1 MNIYYNLIYPG
12 ESKRKQSRSLV
23 ESRGVSWESF
33 YSKLHSQVYY
43 SGRNGAHKTK
53 ISSIG
58 VLGKNGLLF
67 EGFRT
72 IKKYCRTLN
81 YFWRDGPHSSL
92 NIGIDGPHSS
102 LNIGTLFILYGITSA
117 TLRPRDFYRFFFHS
131 TVCALEGEGG
141 IEFLWGTL
149 RGRGGMEFLWGTLRG
164 KAYFKCTF

>member
-92 NIGIDGPHSS
+92 NIG
-102 LNIGTLFILYGITSA
+102 TLFILYGITSA

-149 RGRGGMEFLWGTLRG
+149 RG

>member
-1 MNIYYNLIYPG
+1 MSIYNNLIYPG

-43 SGRNGAHKTK
+43 SGRNGVHKTK

-67 EGFRT
+67 ERFRT

-92 NIGIDGPHSS
+92 Y
-102 LNIGTLFILYGITSA
+102 IGTLFISYGIISA
-117 TLRPRDFYRFFFHS
+117 TLRPRDFYRFCFAPNSQCFW
-131 TVCALEGEGG
+131 GGGGG
-141 IEFLWGTL
+141 I
-149 RGRGGMEFLWGTLRG
+149 EFLWGTLRG